1 MDAIFL
7 LKSAEAVLETVFLC
21 IAIYYIIRGIKTKNY
36 GNALIFFAL
45 YLVLNLI
52 RNLSGF

>member
-1 MDAIFL
+1 MDTIFL

-21 IAIYYIIRGIKTKNY
+21 MAIYYVMSGIKTKKY
-36 GNALIFFAL
+36 DKAILFGAL

-52 RNLSGF
+52 RNLIGF